1 MVFEEKVDDNL
12 KEDESHIDHHA
23 ADKHEVPSNKSDDP
37 FIMTSEMN
45 DENTEEVSEEVAKLA
60 DKIVKSTEMKADDM
74 TEEKAEE
81 KTEEKAEEKT
91 EEKADTSE
99 KADTTEAWTS
109 LTNLI
114 KNWTKNLV

>member
-1 MVFEEKVDDNL
+1 MVFEEKVDGNL

-37 FIMTSEMN
+37 FIMTSEKN

-60 DKIVKSTEMKADDM
+60 EKIVKSTEMKADDM
-74 TEEKAEE
+74 
-81 KTEEKAEEKT
+81 TEEKAEEKT

-109 LTNLI
+109 LTNLTN
-114 KNWTKNLV
+114 NWTKNLV